1 MDINE
6 IALTQLGLK
15 DPFND
20 TITNIGNIP
29 MPQGTKFVDLVNASG
44 LPFTFYWGNSTFNSP
59 KPCVLRIVPSEISI
73 GAIDNS
79 VNPAVP
85 YDVPC
90 SDFSLFSLFGI
101 KAHPDHRPK

>member
-1 MDINE
+1 MIQE

-15 DPFND
+15 DPAND

-29 MPQGTKFVDLVNASG
+29 MPQGTKFDDLVSASG
-44 LPFTFYWGNSTFNSP
+44 LPFTFYWDKTSFNIP
-59 KPCVLRIVPSEISI
+59 KPCVLRIVPSEITI

-79 VNPAVP
+79 VNPPAP

-90 SDFSLFSLFGI
+90 SDYSIFSLLGWHR
-101 KAHPDHRPK
+101 HPDHRPK